1 MKAFI
6 CSAVLVTVSGSVF
19 AQPAPQAASA
29 APAPVVAQ
37 ATPAP
42 SLVVVNS
49 APAPTPE
56 RVQLQLSSHDREL
69 IEDGEISTGAHIAG
83 GGLALF
89 VGFGTGQLVQGRWG
103 SRGWI
108 FTLGDTASLGLM
120 FYGLGK
126 SVSDCASSVEGES
139 CGGGGLGLI
148 AGGAIAYTGFRLWE
162 TIDAFVAP
170 IGHNRRVR
178 AAKLRAGTNP
188 MYSAMPYVLPAQNG
202 NGAVG
207 GLSLRF

>member
-1 MKAFI
+1 MKASI
-6 CSAVLVTVSGSVF
+6 SSAFLIALCGSAF
-19 AQPAPQAASA
+19 AQSAPQAAPA

-42 SLVVVNS
+42 PVVVVS
-49 APAPTPE
+49 SSPAPAPE
-56 RVQLQLSSHDREL
+56 HVRLQLSADDQEL
-69 IEDGEISTGAHIAG
+69 IMDGEISAGAHIAG
-83 GGLALF
+83 GALALF
-89 VGFGTGQLVQGRWG
+89 VGFGSGQLAEGRWG

-120 FYGLGK
+120 IYGLGK
-126 SVSDCASSVEGES
+126 GASDCASAVEGEP
-139 CGGGGLGLI
+139 CGGSGLGLI

-178 AAKLRAGTNP
+178 AAKLRAGMNP
-188 MYSAMPYVLPAQNG
+188 MYSAVPYVLPAQNG

-207 GLSLRF
+207 GLSVRF